1 MGNHIKDVIN
11 NTKEISMSDSAL
23 STLMDFERV
32 IDELDIYV
40 FKNWKQG
47 ELVAGP
53 VYEKYF
59 VTCTFMWPK
68 SKMPDPRGGERLLEY
83 DCKINWR
90 EDELEYPV
98 KVKSPDDFKPGT
110 KVPRLGKAPIWLVE
124 ITMPKKLMFEI
135 ERGSLELENES
146 IDAEDVENAYETGA
160 DDLEGQGA
168 EGQAPAAAPAAPAGP
183 APAAAPVTPP
193 PQ

>member
-1 MGNHIKDVIN
+1 MGNHIKDVIE
-11 NTKEISMSDSAL
+11 NTKDLSMSDSAL
-23 STLMDFERV
+23 ATLMDFERV

-40 FKNWKQG
+40 FKHWKQG

-53 VYEKYF
+53 TYEKYF

-68 SKMPDPRGGERLLEY
+68 SKMPDPRGGERLMDY
-83 DCKINWR
+83 DCKVKWW

-98 KVKSPDDFKPGT
+98 KVKTPDDFKPGT

-124 ITMPKKLMFEI
+124 ITMPKSLMFEI

-146 IDAEDVENAYETGA
+146 VDAEDIESAYETGA
-160 DDLEGQGA
+160 DDIEGQGQ
-168 EGQAPAAAPAAPAGP
+168 QAAPAPAPAAGPAAAPAPGAAP
-183 APAAAPVTPP
+183 APAA
-193 PQ
+193 